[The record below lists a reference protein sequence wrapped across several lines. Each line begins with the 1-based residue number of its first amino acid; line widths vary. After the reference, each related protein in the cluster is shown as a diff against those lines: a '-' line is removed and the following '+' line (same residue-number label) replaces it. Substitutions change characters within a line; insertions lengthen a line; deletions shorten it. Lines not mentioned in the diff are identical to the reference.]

1 MKWTLTEI
9 EKSYLKKLNLIK
21 SFIFL
26 FLILNSLNL
35 IACDLSKIEL
45 FLDENVRFQVSY
57 EQRFSDSPDSIKG
70 NIYRNND
77 NIKVFSLVPREELI
91 INRNQIYRH
100 DLEMDQ
106 LVIQTSDE
114 SMNQSPAFLLFNKPN
129 RICDFFSV
137 TNCSE
142 EICQYSDPLDNFYLK
157 KIEIDFVNQKIKK
170 IVYEDLF
177 ERISTI
183 NLFKYEQL
191 DKKVSFEPEVSDK
204 TERIFL
210 N

>member
-1 MKWTLTEI
+1 M
-9 EKSYLKKLNLIK
+9 IK
-21 SFIFL
+21 STIFL
-26 FLILNSLNL
+26 FLTLNSLNL
-35 IACDLSKIEL
+35 ISCDILEIEK
-45 FLDENVRFQVSY
+45 FLNDNVKFKVLYKQN
-57 EQRFSDSPDSIKG
+57 FSDSSDSIEG
-70 NIYRNND
+70 NIYRDYD
-77 NIKVFSLVPREELI
+77 NIKVFSLAPREELI
-91 INRNQIYRH
+91 INGDQIFRH

-106 LVIQTSDE
+106 LIIESSDE

-137 TNCSE
+137 TNCSVE
-142 EICQYSDPLDNFYLK
+142 SCQYSDPLDNFYLK
-157 KIEIDFVNQKIKK
+157 RIKIDFVNQRLVK

-183 NLFKYEQL
+183 NLLEYEQL

-204 TERIFL
+204 TEKIFL

>member
-1 MKWTLTEI
+1 M
-9 EKSYLKKLNLIK
+9 IK
-21 SFIFL
+21 SSIFIFL
-26 FLILNSLNL
+26 IFNSLNL
-35 IACDLSKIEL
+35 ISCDVSKIEK
-45 FLDENVRFQVSY
+45 FLDENVEFQVLY
-57 EQRFSDSPDSIKG
+57 EQNFSDSSDSIEG
-70 NIYRNND
+70 NIYRDYD
-77 NIKVFSLVPREELI
+77 NIKVFSLSPREELI
-91 INRNQIYRH
+91 INGNQIFRH

-106 LVIQTSDE
+106 LIIQASNE

-129 RICDFFSV
+129 SICDYFSAA
-137 TNCSE
+137 NCADES
-142 EICQYSDPLDNFYLK
+142 CQYSDPLDNFYLK
-157 KIEIDFVNQKIKK
+157 KIEIDFLNQKIKK

-183 NLFKYEQL
+183 ILFKYEQL

>member
-1 MKWTLTEI
+1 M
-9 EKSYLKKLNLIK
+9 IK
-21 SFIFL
+21 PSIFL

-35 IACDLSKIEL
+35 ISCDVSKIEK

-57 EQRFSDSPDSIKG
+57 EQNFSDSSDSIEG
-70 NIYRNND
+70 NIYRDHN
-77 NIKVFSLVPREELI
+77 NIKVFSLSPREELL
-91 INRNQIYRH
+91 INGKQIFRH

-106 LVIQTSDE
+106 LIIQASNE
-114 SMNQSPAFLLFNKPN
+114 SINQSPAFLLFNKPN
-129 RICDFFSV
+129 AICDFFSA
-137 TNCSE
+137 TNCTDQS
-142 EICQYSDPLDNFYLK
+142 CKYSDPLDNFYLK

-170 IVYEDLF
+170 IVYEDIF

-183 NLFKYEQL
+183 ILFKYEQL

-204 TERIFL
+204 TEKIFL

>member
-1 MKWTLTEI
+1 MI
-9 EKSYLKKLNLIK
+9 KSY
-21 SFIFL
+21 IFV
-26 FLILNSLNL
+26 FLIFNSLNL
-35 IACDLSKIEL
+35 ISCDVSKIEK
-45 FLDENVRFQVSY
+45 FLDENVEFQVLY
-57 EQRFSDSPDSIKG
+57 EQNFSDSSDSIEG
-70 NIYRNND
+70 NIYRDYD
-77 NIKVFSLVPREELI
+77 NIKVFSLSPREELI
-91 INRNQIYRH
+91 INRNQIFRH

-106 LVIQTSDE
+106 LIIQASNE

-129 RICDFFSV
+129 SICDYFSAA
-137 TNCSE
+137 NCADES
-142 EICQYSDPLDNFYLK
+142 CQYSDPLDNFYLK
-157 KIEIDFVNQKIKK
+157 KIEIDFLNQKIKK

-183 NLFKYEQL
+183 ILFKYEQL

>member
-1 MKWTLTEI
+1 M
-9 EKSYLKKLNLIK
+9 IK
-21 SFIFL
+21 PSIFL

-35 IACDLSKIEL
+35 ISCDVSKIEK

-57 EQRFSDSPDSIKG
+57 EQNFSDSSDSIEG
-70 NIYRNND
+70 NIYRDYD
-77 NIKVFSLVPREELI
+77 NIKVFSLSPREELL
-91 INRNQIYRH
+91 INGKQIFRH

-106 LVIQTSDE
+106 LIIQASE
-114 SMNQSPAFLLFNKPN
+114 QSMNQSPAFLLFNKPN
-129 RICDFFSV
+129 TICDYFSK
-137 TNCSE
+137 TNCSNE
-142 EICQYSDPLDNFYLK
+142 TCQYSDPLENFYLK
-157 KIEIDFVNQKIKK
+157 KIKIDFVNQRLKK

-204 TERIFL
+204 TEKIFL